1 MCSLVAV
8 WGSYT
13 IFSLFF
19 LFIFLNSNKAFS
31 RIFHSNSLLLNALH
45 WWLSLLLLCHPRVS
59 GVPLIP
65 SICSLGYQNQCCVS
79 NIGGWSIPH
88 SSLFPSFEVP
98 SLKTPSWLSR
108 SGDPRGLT
116 FDISFSKASKFHFF
130 RPTFWL
136 LSPFSFFSNELIP
149 FYQAKTSPA
158 TFFNGPSSWVPW
170 GTRPLLISCW
180 FLSLLILF
188 LHIRWLMGHICPCS
202 SCFWACPLELSQ
214 SQPGL
219 TAHPKDPKLL
229 GIPRYPGPVFL
240 LELPSD
246 FLTLEGWA
254 GLLLS
259 FVSWGPKLAH
269 PWV

>member
-45 WWLSLLLLCHPRVS
+45 CWLSLLLLCHPRVS

-188 LHIRWLMGHICPCS
+188 LHHWMVDGTYLSSFSMFLGMPPLNCLNPNLDLLHI
-202 SCFWACPLELSQ
+202 
-214 SQPGL
+214 PG
-219 TAHPKDPKLL
+219 
-229 GIPRYPGPVFL
+229 
-240 LELPSD
+240 S
-246 FLTLEGWA
+246 
-254 GLLLS
+254 
-259 FVSWGPKLAH
+259 
-269 PWV
+269 